1 MDDVLHFAM
10 QLLKD
15 RSIPV
20 VILKSPEDLK
30 LNDLDLGLRNM
41 LYQNKKDV
49 QDTLPVLDPDFVTK
63 KNAYDICDCFG
74 INYIVMPLNEDA
86 QILFAGPFLYE
97 TDYMQ
102 TDVRH
107 ICQQLKL
114 NRVLT
119 LWFLQYYNV
128 LPRFASAN
136 DMHSL
141 IANLQKHLYGEAKI
155 ENLNYSLPHPR
166 PYRDDPD
173 NLYNEKKINAQ
184 YAFENHLIDLVRHGN
199 EQAAIDLINPDMIHT
214 FIYENR
220 SSNKLRNYK
229 NYCIIL
235 NTLFRK
241 TVEETGVPPVFID
254 AISRHFALSIEDCQR
269 ASELKQICIRMVR
282 DYCQLVS
289 NNATSG
295 YSPIVAKAID
305 YIHIHLSQNLSLQAI
320 ACELNVSKAYLS
332 ARFHHE
338 TGVPLTS
345 YVISCRMDE
354 AMRLLETGRKPIQD
368 IALACGY
375 SNLAYFSKTFRKEKH
390 FSPSAYR
397 YFAGTGQK
405 E

>member
-1 MDDVLHFAM
+1 MDDVSEFAI
-10 QLLKD
+10 QLLKA
-15 RSIPV
+15 RNIPI
-20 VILKSPEDLK
+20 VILHGIGKLT
-30 LNDLDLGLRNM
+30 LNDLDLGLRST

-49 QDTLPVLDPDFVTK
+49 LDTLPVLDPDFVTK
-63 KNAYDICDCFG
+63 KIAYDICDCFG

-128 LPRFASAN
+128 LPRFASDN

-166 PYRDDPD
+166 PYRDDPA

-220 SSNKLRNYK
+220 SSNKLRNDK

-235 NTLFRK
+235 NTLLRK
-241 TVEETGVPPVFID
+241 AVEESGVPPVYID
-254 AISRHFALSIEDCQR
+254 AISRHFALSIENCQR
-269 ASELKQICIRMVR
+269 TSDILQIRVSMLK
-282 DYCQLVS
+282 DYCKLVR
-289 NNATSG
+289 NHAASG

-305 YIHIHLSQNLSLQAI
+305 YIHMHLSQDLSLQTI
-320 ACELNVSKAYLS
+320 AGQLNVSKAYLS
-332 ARFHHE
+332 NRFHRE
-338 TGVPLTS
+338 TSVCLTD
-345 YVISCRMDE
+345 YVTSCRMDE
-354 AMRLLETGRKPIQD
+354 AMRLLETSRMPVQE